1 MFSDNNDMEA
11 RTKNIVLCKVQS
23 CVANLEPSGTVI
35 SFVPDT
41 GVTLLET
48 IFVFSYFS
56 RCFPE
61 VKTEYFLVV
70 GDQMHCFCCVSSSLN
85 L

>member
-1 MFSDNNDMEA
+1 MEA
-11 RTKNIVLCKVQS
+11 RTENIVLCKVQS

-48 IFVFSYFS
+48 IFVFS
-56 RCFPE
+56 
-61 VKTEYFLVV
+61 
-70 GDQMHCFCCVSSSLN
+70 
-85 L
+85 